1 MKTRKR
7 FGSVIAV
14 ILLGAFVSAGASLAE
29 AQETTTTTTVTKKT
43 KVARVDKTGWWIRI
57 DTAKTV
63 ASSISFQVGLTR
75 ADRKEWRIWTAGE
88 PAEFDLMEMRQ
99 WPKLHIRAKT
109 DPNGKKAVFCVFF
122 GNHGVQHFDF
132 DGDKDD
138 NMNSKHDDND
148 CHP

>member
-1 MKTRKR
+1 MKTQKW

-14 ILLGAFVSAGASLAE
+14 MLLGAFVGAGASSAHG
-29 AQETTTTTTVTKKT
+29 QKTTTTTTVTKKT
-43 KVARVDKTGWWIRI
+43 KVAKVDKTGWWIRI

-75 ADRKEWRIWTAGE
+75 ADRKDWRTWMAGE

-109 DPNGKKAVFCVFF
+109 DPKGKKAVFCVFF

-138 NMNSKHDDND
+138 NMNSTHDDND

>member
-1 MKTRKR
+1 M
-7 FGSVIAV
+7 
-14 ILLGAFVSAGASLAE
+14 
-29 AQETTTTTTVTKKT
+29 
-43 KVARVDKTGWWIRI
+43 
-57 DTAKTV
+57 
-63 ASSISFQVGLTR
+63 
-75 ADRKEWRIWTAGE
+75 AGE

-109 DPNGKKAVFCVFF
+109 DPKSKKAVFCVFF